1 MSVKNG
7 EKYVAKAAESILN
20 QTFKN
25 FEFIIVNNDSND
37 HTPEIL
43 STFERKDSR
52 VKIIKNSN
60 NEKPSEGRMR
70 GIKETKYDWFALMDA
85 DDESHPDR
93 FQQQIEFINKSEM
106 DNLAI
111 LSTYGKYINKNSKI
125 IANKFTG
132 PTNLKD
138 FKDIYY
144 AKEDNFAIID
154 PSTIIKKSAFLKVGG
169 YLNETFAYDIDLYF
183 KIAEEGY
190 LIQTIKS
197 PLYFYR
203 VHPGS
208 YSVTHAMKQR
218 EVTHF
223 VNYNM
228 RQRRNGNDEITK
240 KQFYKDFWSKSLYRI
255 PRKVFDYA
263 MTCYKIAGFS
273 LIEKKILSFFVYFTI
288 AFVISPRYVLTRIY
302 QQFIKRN

>member
-7 EKYVAKAAESILN
+7 EQYVAIATESILN
-20 QTFKN
+20 QTFNN

-37 HTPEIL
+37 NTQEIL
-43 STFERKDSR
+43 SALGEKDNR
-52 VKIIKNSN
+52 IKIIKNSN

-93 FQQQIEFINKSEM
+93 FQKQIEFINKSEM
-106 DNLAI
+106 DNLAV
-111 LSTYGKYINKNSKI
+111 LSTYGKYIDKNSKI
-125 IANKFTG
+125 VANFFSG

-138 FKDIYY
+138 FKNIYSR
-144 AKEDNFAIID
+144 KESFAIID
-154 PSTIIKKSAFLKVGG
+154 PSVIIKKSSFLKVGG
-169 YLNETFAYDIDLYF
+169 YRNETFAYDLDLYY

-190 LIQTIKS
+190 LIQTIKL

-203 VHPGS
+203 VHIGS
-208 YSVTHAMKQR
+208 YSVANTMKQR
-218 EVTHF
+218 EISHF

-240 KQFYKDFWSKSLYRI
+240 KQFYKDFWNKSLYRI
-255 PRKVFDYA
+255 PRIIFDYA
-263 MTCYKIAGFS
+263 MTYYKIAGFS
-273 LIEKKILSFFVYFTI
+273 LMEKRILSFFVYFI
-288 AFVISPRYVLTRIY
+288 LAFVLSPRYVLKRIF
-302 QQFIKRN
+302 QQFIKQN